1 MGLYK
6 QQQGNILMDRSH
18 ILWDGGYK
26 RLTQDNFVEENLPL
40 WQKSTWSTVS
50 MSCWESHLQGCRSV
64 PTSPATTLCSSDVCC
79 QGGVCLPSTCPHEI
93 SLLEPTCCDSCPPPC
108 CEPDS
113 YMPSCWLLNSCHP
126 APNLSGISVTTC
138 VQPRECE
145 ALCC

>member
-1 MGLYK
+1 
-6 QQQGNILMDRSH
+6 
-18 ILWDGGYK
+18 
-26 RLTQDNFVEENLPL
+26 
-40 WQKSTWSTVS
+40 

-64 PTSPATTLCSSDVCC
+64 PTSPATTF
-79 QGGVCLPSTCPHEI
+79 TCPHEI

-113 YMPSCWLLNSCHP
+113 YVPSCWLLNSCHP